1 MIYSA
6 TTPIDELPCYLPE
19 LGGYFMSKGE
29 QKEIREALRAKEKEI
44 LNEIAGIEGKMKAAA
59 PRFNSLSRSLA
70 DCQVG
75 NLDWSVYQNLIA
87 ELPLGAKRYDV
98 LKIELQDVRAQ
109 LAKFID

>member
-1 MIYSA
+1 
-6 TTPIDELPCYLPE
+6 
-19 LGGYFMSKGE
+19 MSKGE
-29 QKEIREALRAKEKEI
+29 QKEVREALRAKEKEI

-75 NLDWSVYQNLIA
+75 NIDWTVYQGLIA
-87 ELPLGAKRYDV
+87 ELPSKARRYDA
-98 LKIELQDVRAQ
+98 LGIELQDVRAQ